1 MIIAWIALAVA
12 VAALAI
18 SVLAVL
24 WTLRPPTK
32 RQDTR
37 HRLETELIDRAAID
51 QEMRRQG
58 ITPGAK
64 HVPDGARHGMVQ
76 DVVSRLLH
84 N

>member
-1 MIIAWIALAVA
+1 MIIGWIALAMA
-12 VAALAI
+12 VASMAVATLAL
-18 SVLAVL
+18 L

-32 RQDTR
+32 RTDSK